1 MPVRVTIP
9 IRLRVDLE
17 ALTERQA
24 DLEEALAAAVGRAL
38 VNSRDVVLEP
48 RGGYVGVRVH
58 LPDTRWYGDGLDRVT
73 GTNRNEIEERI
84 TNILMQAVESAGIL
98 AAARLG
104 EQTQQPLLAEI
115 AERIDRDR
123 FSTTSDTYTLPSYQN
138 AGEIAVQI
146 EQGIGAS
153 EPPLPGIDT
162 RTFAQLW
169 DEIDRRRL
177 RLQTRYFAADLP
189 ILGDSSPDPLELV
202 PSLLA
207 RMSPDDAFAHALDL
221 ALWLLNQGERSLA
234 EQALSNLENSWWI
247 RFIAIA
253 GSDLPTTGGS
263 PFGLLGP
270 DQLIERAEIEARA
283 NQHDLAQYLF
293 RIAYLMSQMQLQQI
307 LQRRQ
312 SQGEQTTGHSEL
324 DEVLGAN
331 LSLITQ
337 GDVSNIRTRLNRIL
351 NFYPQL
357 AQNALRSHNLEQARR
372 LEEIGQFFSQE
383 LRQRYTL
390 EQTPEL
396 TFTSPDR
403 SHADTRRRVT
413 SPQSTEVTFD
423 DETIQ
428 VVRDRVVQEQPPF
441 QGALVLQLP
450 GNRYVFVHS
459 DRYAITGTVA
469 RAAVWG
475 RALFGTVSSVIIAP
489 LVQREPEIYYVAG
502 LSSDISISDLPPNFR
517 EGSVRGMIMGEI
529 PHNFRVVAAIVNR
542 GSIFLTQPGAT
553 SHLQQQLQ
561 SDEHE
566 GRTEVPTEL
575 VRSSVFGEI
584 DRLISLDGEDNL
596 ARAAELLARLN
607 AEAFRVIDR
616 ETRVRYLTI
625 LLNTWTFLAEEQAI
639 VEIIKSITS
648 RSELDAVFAQIKQT
662 PGLWE
667 KLFDDLDNELWS
679 LLVVL
684 GERFGGTGSFSSN
697 EFIQILLEAR
707 LLTVVPGISIG
718 PNGPEIGINALAEI
732 EEAVRSA
739 LRTIEGFIDGIIM
752 LIAHP
757 DKIVEGI
764 GQLIKMIVMFKLADL
779 GYPPAQQFVSQL
791 FTHMSRQVIFGLR
804 GALVTGESQRFLRRI
819 QWAIIWEVA
828 SLFVGVG
835 EIQAALRA
843 LNVTERAAAIAR
855 FVRLLGLAGR
865 LAEGEQA
872 ATRIS
877 RFAALLS
884 RSSRA
889 LRSEERALEL
899 LSHLPEEQATRLARA
914 LEGIEIDETTT
925 LARLTQV
932 NREVG
937 ELATASLRQA
947 EALNELATKAGGLS
961 TEVVEAFQR
970 LARAHGNEVGDIIR
984 HIPSGQGASFARA
997 MRAIPQDVALG
1008 GRASSDMLRALAESP
1023 TRMDALSN
1031 LGYEAFSVI
1040 YTRVGRNP
1048 QTLDNYL
1055 ESLTRIHG
1063 RLPRETRAIEFRELL
1078 DNLARNE
1085 ARAWER
1091 LETEA
1096 GSATGRGIP
1105 LPPTGVLTRAEIIEE
1120 EIARLGV
1127 NPETQEL
1134 LRTNETLRR
1143 SLLDHPYAARALR
1156 RCSSPCFPPNATPE
1170 QIAQI
1175 DRLLRRV
1182 TGGEVD
1188 YDLLTHYFHSNRERL
1203 QEAINFLD
1211 QRGATAAEINAK
1223 TRFYYEGRTPTQLP
1237 SRMDLAAA
1245 VERAH
1250 EHGVRQGS
1258 RTALREGLHDSGF
1271 VNPFE
1276 YRGRYGQGFDDI
1288 RVHGSDLYR
1297 DEIWIVEYKGGGA
1310 ALDPGQMEF
1319 EWVWGNIQ
1327 RLRNEGG
1334 APGQR
1339 WAAILEQAAREG
1351 RLKGVA
1357 YSSPFVG
1364 PTERIATST
1373 GETFWTYR
1381 LP

>member
-9 IRLRVDLE
+9 IRLRVDPA

-24 DLEEALAAAVGRAL
+24 DVEEALAAAVGRAL
-38 VNSRDVVLEP
+38 VNSRDVVLEK

-58 LPDTRWYGDGLDRVT
+58 PPDISWYGDGLDRVT
-73 GTNRNEIEERI
+73 GTNRYEIEERI
-84 TNILMQAVESAGIL
+84 TNTLIQAVKSAGIL
-98 AAARLG
+98 EVTRVG
-104 EQTQQPLLAEI
+104 EQAQQPLLAEI
-115 AERIDRDR
+115 VERIDRDR
-123 FSTTSDTYTLPSYQN
+123 FSSVSEAYTLPSYQN
-138 AGEIAVQI
+138 AGEVTVPL
-146 EQGIGAS
+146 EQRTGTS
-153 EPPLPGIDT
+153 ESPLPGIDT

-169 DEIDRRRL
+169 DEFDRRRL
-177 RLQTRYFAADLP
+177 RLQTRYFAAGLP
-189 ILGDSSPDPLELV
+189 ILEDHNSDPLELV

-221 ALWLLNQGERSLA
+221 ALWLLYQGERSLA

-253 GSDLPTTGGS
+253 GPDLPTSGGS
-263 PFGLLGP
+263 PFGLLDP
-270 DQLIERAEIEARA
+270 DQIIERAEIEART
-283 NQHDLAQYLF
+283 NRHDLAQHLF

-307 LQRRQ
+307 SQNRQR
-312 SQGEQTTGHSEL
+312 QGEQTTEHTDL
-324 DEVLGAN
+324 NEVLGAN
-331 LSLITQ
+331 HSLIIQ
-337 GDVSNIRTRLNRIL
+337 GDLAGIRVRLNRIL

-357 AQNALRSHNLEQARR
+357 AQNALRSHDLEQARQ
-372 LEEIGQFFSQE
+372 LEEIGQSLSQE
-383 LRQRYTL
+383 LRERYTL
-390 EQTPEL
+390 EQIPEL
-396 TFTSPDR
+396 TFTSLDR
-403 SHADTRRRVT
+403 PIVGARRRAT
-413 SPQSTEVTFD
+413 PPQPTEITFE

-428 VVRDRVVQEQPPF
+428 VVRDHVVQAQPPF
-441 QGALVLQLP
+441 QGALILQLP

-459 DRYAITGTVA
+459 DRYVITGTIA

-489 LVQREPEIYYVAG
+489 LVQPAAETYYVAG
-502 LSSDISISDLPPNFR
+502 LSSDISISDLPPDFR
-517 EGSVRGMIMGEI
+517 EGSVGGMIMGEI
-529 PHNFRVVAAIVNR
+529 PHGFRIVAAIVNR
-542 GSIFLTQPGAT
+542 GNVFLTQPGAT
-553 SHLQQQLQ
+553 SRLGQQLH
-561 SDEHE
+561 SDQQE
-566 GRTEVPTEL
+566 GRTDVPAEL
-575 VRSSVFGEI
+575 LRSNVFGEI
-584 DRLISLDGEDNL
+584 DQSISLGGEENL

-607 AEAFRVIDR
+607 VEAFRVIDR

-625 LLNTWTFLAEEQAI
+625 LLNAWTFLAEERAI

-662 PGLWE
+662 PELWE

-684 GERFGGTGSFSSN
+684 GERFGGTESFSFN

-718 PNGPEIGINALAEI
+718 PNGPEIGVNALAEI

-764 GQLIKMIVMFKLADL
+764 GQLIKMIVMFKLAEL
-779 GYPPAQQFVSQL
+779 GYPPAQQFVGQL
-791 FTHMSRQVIFGLR
+791 FTQMSRQVIFGLR
-804 GALVTGESQRFLRRI
+804 GALVTGASQRFLRRI
-819 QWAIIWEVA
+819 RWAIIWEVA

-843 LNVTERAAAIAR
+843 LNITERAAAIAR

-925 LARLTQV
+925 LARLVQT

-970 LARAHGNEVGDIIR
+970 LTRAHGNEVGDIIR

-1031 LGYEAFSVI
+1031 LGYDAFSVI

-1078 DNLARNE
+1078 ENLARNE

-1091 LETEA
+1091 LEAEA
-1096 GSATGRGIP
+1096 SSVPRHGATSP
-1105 LPPTGVLTRAEIIEE
+1105 LTRILSREQIIEE
-1120 EIARLGV
+1120 EIAQLGV

-1143 SLLDHPYAARALR
+1143 SLLEHPFAARALR
-1156 RCSSPCFPPNATPE
+1156 RCSSPCFFPPNATPE

-1182 TGGEVD
+1182 SGGEVD
-1188 YDLLTHYFHSNRERL
+1188 YDLLTHYFHSNRDRL

-1211 QRGATAAEINAK
+1211 QRGSTAADINAK

-1258 RTALREGLHDSGF
+1258 RTALREGLNESNF

-1297 DEIWIVEYKGGGA
+1297 DEIYIVEYKGGGA
-1310 ALDPGQMEF
+1310 TLDPGQMEL

-1327 RLRNEGG
+1327 RLHNEGG

-1357 YSSPFVG
+1357 YSSPFIGLTKRV
-1364 PTERIATST
+1364 AT
-1373 GETFWTYR
+1373 WTYR
-1381 LP
+1381 FP